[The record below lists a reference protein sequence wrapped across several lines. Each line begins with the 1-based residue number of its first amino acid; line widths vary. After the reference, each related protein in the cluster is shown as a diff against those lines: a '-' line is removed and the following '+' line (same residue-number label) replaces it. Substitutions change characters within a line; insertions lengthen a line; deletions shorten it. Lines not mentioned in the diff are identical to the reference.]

1 MNTKYVGKRVS
12 FAIAASLL
20 VTAMQIAPAQAS
32 PVWTEYLPTSTH
44 PTNDPIDILY
54 TRGHGTATASVHYTP
69 GSAAQIWYY
78 NGNISNQSPS
88 NMMTVTESQFGLG
101 SGALQS
107 VSACDS
113 ACSDTFVSSTA
124 FDYLAV
130 HFGQGELLFHWL
142 SPVTD
147 FTISCLPR
155 GISNY
160 RAYGNVAAT
169 PLPSGAL
176 LFATGLLAAL
186 PLVSKRRNR
195 R

>member
-1 MNTKYVGKRVS
+1 MSTKYVRKQVS
-12 FAIAASLL
+12 FAIAAL
-20 VTAMQIAPAQAS
+20 VLATVVQIAPAQAS
-32 PVWTEYLPTSTH
+32 PVWTEYLPTATNL
-44 PTNDPIDILY
+44 TNDPINISY
-54 TRGHGTATASVHYTP
+54 AMGGGTATASVHYTP
-69 GSAAQIWYY
+69 GSAAQVWYY
-78 NGNISNQSPS
+78 NGNISNQSAS
-88 NMMTVTESQFGLG
+88 NMMTVTESEFGLG
-101 SGALQS
+101 SGALHS

-113 ACSDTFVSSTA
+113 GCSDSFVSTSA

-147 FTISCLPR
+147 FMISGLPR

-160 RAYGNVAAT
+160 RAYDNVAAT

-186 PLVSKRRNR
+186 PLAGRRNR

>member
-1 MNTKYVGKRVS
+1 MSTKYVGKQAS
-12 FAIAASLL
+12 FAIAAL
-20 VTAMQIAPAQAS
+20 VLAIVVQISPAQAS
-32 PVWTEYLPTSTH
+32 PVWTEYLPTVTN
-44 PTNDPIDILY
+44 PTNDPISISY
-54 TRGHGTATASVHYTP
+54 AMGHGMATASVHYTP
-69 GSAAQIWYY
+69 GSAAQVWYY
-78 NGNISNQSPS
+78 NGNISNQSVS

-113 ACSDTFVSSTA
+113 GCSDSFVSTSA

-147 FTISCLPR
+147 FTISGLPR
-155 GISNY
+155 CISNY
-160 RAYGNVAAT
+160 RAYDNVAAT

-186 PLVSKRRNR
+186 PLVGRRNR